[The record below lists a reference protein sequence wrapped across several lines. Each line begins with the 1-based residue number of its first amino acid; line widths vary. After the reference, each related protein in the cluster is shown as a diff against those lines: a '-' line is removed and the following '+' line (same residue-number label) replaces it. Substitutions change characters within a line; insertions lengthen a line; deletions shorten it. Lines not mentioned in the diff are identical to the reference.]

1 VFYLWNGA
9 PVTKPYIGGQAVME
23 GVMMR
28 SPGSFVVA
36 VRRPEGTIAVRE
48 QPWTTLF
55 PSLKFLRWPL
65 FRGAVVLLESLH
77 NGFSALKFS
86 AEHALPED
94 GKGGKGAA
102 VGSLL
107 GSALAMPLLAADLE
121 PPPPSNGKGKAE
133 LASTLMLVLAT
144 AVMVALFIAAPHLIT
159 FGIGTLVGPAL
170 DSGGVLFHVVD
181 GFIRVG
187 ILVGYIYAISRT
199 KDAKRL
205 FQYHGAEHKAIW
217 AYESGEPLTV
227 AGARPFTTLHP
238 RCGTSFLFVV
248 VFVAV
253 LLHIALLPMLPRLHP
268 NQLVNQLLMVLVKVP
283 LAFPIA
289 GIAYELQRLSA
300 KPHCPAFIRGLT
312 RPGMWMQNITTQ
324 PPTDDQLE
332 ISVLALSR
340 ALAREEGRTQGD
352 GGVLIYPDFARAQA
366 A

>member
-1 VFYLWNGA
+1 MGA
-9 PVTKPYIGGQAVME
+9 PVSKPYIGGQAVME

-36 VRRPEGTIAVRE
+36 VRRPDGGIAVRE

-55 PSLKFLRWPL
+55 PKLKFLRWPF

-86 AEHALPED
+86 AEHAVPEDD

-102 VGSLL
+102 AVGSLL
-107 GSALAMPLLAADLE
+107 GHALALPLLAADVEE
-121 PPPPSNGKGKAE
+121 PAPPGKGKADW
-133 LASTLMLVLAT
+133 ANSAMLVVAT
-144 AVMVALFIAAPHLIT
+144 AVMVGLFIAAPHLIT
-159 FGIGTLVGPAL
+159 FGIGRLVGPAL
-170 DSGGVLFHVVD
+170 DSGGALFQVVD
-181 GFIRVG
+181 GIVRVA
-187 ILVGYIYAISRT
+187 ILVGYILAISRT

-217 AYESGEPLTV
+217 AYESGAPLTV
-227 AGARPFTTLHP
+227 AGAKPFTTLHP

-253 LLHIALLPMLPRLHP
+253 VLHIILLPLVPQLHP
-268 NQLVNQLLMVLVKVP
+268 NALVNQLLLVAVKIP

-289 GIAYELQRLSA
+289 GVAYELQRLSA
-300 KPHCPAFIRGLT
+300 KPQCPRAITLLT
-312 RPGMWMQNITTQ
+312 RPGMWMQNVTTQ

-332 ISVLALSR
+332 ISVLSLSR
-340 ALAREEGRTQGD
+340 ALAREEGRAQGD
-352 GGVLIYPDFARAQA
+352 GGVKIFPDYARAQA